1 MIKNI
6 VEKIF
11 KILHI
16 EIQEKKVE
24 STLQF
29 IKFCI
34 VGVTNTIVSYLI
46 YIVVLFLLKPFN
58 FWWDYYAGNI
68 ISFILSVLWS
78 FYWNNKYVFSDGKE
92 NRNILKSLLKT
103 YASYGFTGFILTN
116 VLSYVWIEIFGISK
130 IIAPLINNLL
140 CVPINFILNK
150 FWAFG
155 KKL

>member
-46 YIVVLFLLKPFN
+46 YIVVLF
-58 FWWDYYAGNI
+58 
-68 ISFILSVLWS
+68 SVS
-78 FYWNNKYVFSDGKE
+78 
-92 NRNILKSLLKT
+92 
-103 YASYGFTGFILTN
+103 
-116 VLSYVWIEIFGISK
+116 
-130 IIAPLINNLL
+130 
-140 CVPINFILNK
+140 
-150 FWAFG
+150 
-155 KKL
+155 